1 MFNIKQFIQ
10 AILSAALLVVSY
22 IPVISQWMGPM
33 VLPIAVYI
41 IALCFKYPEFRPL
54 QFNLLLYNPRL
65 LAGRII
71 SFIGLIIFLTAFI
84 QLVISRR
91 KPVSQGLYNIVRHP
105 QYLGLN
111 LFSLGLAVMSIQYT
125 GFNTSM
131 LTIWLLQALGYIT
144 LALYEERSLV
154 KQYGLAYRMYREN
167 VPFMIPLLKV
177 RSRLEPLITIIIL
190 YIIGFIIT
198 LLF

>member
-1 MFNIKQFIQ
+1 MLNIKRFIQ
-10 AILSAALLVVSY
+10 AMLSAVLLVVSH
-22 IPVISQWMGPM
+22 IPVIGQWMGPM

-41 IALCFKYPEFRPL
+41 FTLYLECPEFRVFQL
-54 QFNLLLYNPRL
+54 NLLLYDPRL
-65 LAGRII
+65 LAGRAI

-91 KPVSQGLYNIVRHP
+91 KPVFRGLYNLVRHP